1 VEDGW
6 DWNHPPGATT
16 IERPFAELEPTT
28 PLLMFKSEE
37 TYAGG
42 CALNSNGVWAME
54 LNEGKG
60 YTIDPKKKKMTFPGR
75 LQARKSVFCFGN
87 QLLCLGSGIR
97 SSDPS
102 ASVHTTLFQN
112 GIKQLDDTLYENG
125 EGLLLD
131 PIGNGYKMLD
141 GSEVVVSASEQTSPN
156 NQYSLRAGKGKE
168 GANPEATGLFAT
180 AWIDHGTAPKD
191 DSYAYSIF
199 PMTGCTN
206 FQALEEYIAQL
217 PVLGIRRGD
226 NFAHIVEDP
235 QSQTTAYACFEAGA
249 LGDPLL
255 ETVSAPCFAMI
266 QQSAGMLKLSVANP
280 DLNQHYN
287 AKTGN
292 YEGSS
297 HETLLKLKLNG
308 RWKVMGSAEAWTVAD
323 GDSTQL
329 IVKCLD
335 GKSTEV
341 KLEQSTDQTLYEAAL
356 ALKWTTPFFDGC
368 FGDWTAQWQL
378 DGEFATVK
386 NSKRGM
392 SLVAGNEEF
401 NPAHNAVLW
410 TKHSF
415 KGDLRIDYD
424 YTRLDRIDQ
433 WGNAL
438 YIQPPNKDGEFPQ
451 EVMNLLSI
459 NYADWGKEDR
469 GSADDQIQ
477 CSRHQADENGSIIK
491 TKIYPDSFRTG
502 LFDTGK
508 TYHITI
514 IKRGDRL
521 FFNVKDRGGKETL
534 FSWQSPLIEEISGGR
549 IGLHQM
555 WKKSARYKNF
565 SISVLGE

>member
-1 VEDGW
+1 
-6 DWNHPPGATT
+6 
-16 IERPFAELEPTT
+16 
-28 PLLMFKSEE
+28 M
-37 TYAGG
+37 
-42 CALNSNGVWAME
+42 
-54 LNEGKG
+54 
-60 YTIDPKKKKMTFPGR
+60 
-75 LQARKSVFCFGN
+75 
-87 QLLCLGSGIR
+87 
-97 SSDPS
+97 
-102 ASVHTTLFQN
+102 
-112 GIKQLDDTLYENG
+112 
-125 EGLLLD
+125 
-131 PIGNGYKMLD
+131 
-141 GSEVVVSASEQTSPN
+141 
-156 NQYSLRAGKGKE
+156 
-168 GANPEATGLFAT
+168 
-180 AWIDHGTAPKD
+180 
-191 DSYAYSIF
+191 
-199 PMTGCTN
+199 
-206 FQALEEYIAQL
+206 
-217 PVLGIRRGD
+217 
-226 NFAHIVEDP
+226 
-235 QSQTTAYACFEAGA
+235 
-249 LGDPLL
+249 
-255 ETVSAPCFAMI
+255 
-266 QQSAGMLKLSVANP
+266 
-280 DLNQHYN
+280 
-287 AKTGN
+287 
-292 YEGSS
+292 
-297 HETLLKLKLNG
+297 
-308 RWKVMGSAEAWTVAD
+308 
-323 GDSTQL
+323 
-329 IVKCLD
+329 
-335 GKSTEV
+335 
-341 KLEQSTDQTLYEAAL
+341 
-356 ALKWTTPFFDGC
+356 
-368 FGDWTAQWQL
+368 
-378 DGEFATVK
+378 VK
-386 NSKRGM
+386 NSNRGM

-555 WKKSARYKNF
+555 WEKSARYKNF